1 MKTVR
6 VILLFAVGLILTACA
21 SSRSSSDEADAL
33 SEAANST
40 VVIASVDAPVSV
52 RNVTIRVPDTLE
64 VSEQNR
70 YYPSGDIVWRGD
82 PPGDRRLQ
90 VKAIFEEGI
99 GRGAATLTGP
109 SVVDLDIE
117 VLRFHALTQKA
128 RYSIGGVHSI
138 KFAVTLINPETG
150 ELLGPARIVQADLK
164 AFGGEGAI
172 QAEEQGF
179 NQKYRIT
186 NHLANVIVVDLSN
199 PEGYQNANLGIL
211 QTINNY

>member
-6 VILLFAVGLILTACA
+6 VLLLLAVGLILAGCGG
-21 SSRSSSDEADAL
+21 SRSSSVEADAL
-33 SEAANST
+33 SQAANSN
-40 VVIASVDAPVSV
+40 VVVASAEAPVSI
-52 RNVTIRVPDTLE
+52 RNVTIRVPDTLK
-64 VSEQNR
+64 VSEQNL

-99 GRGAATLTGP
+99 GRGAATLSGP
-109 SVVDLDIE
+109 ASVDLDVE

-138 KFAVTLINPETG
+138 KFAVTLLDPDTG
-150 ELLGPARIVQADLK
+150 EPVVPSRIVQADLE
-164 AFGGEGAI
+164 AYGGEEAI
-172 QAEEQGF
+172 QAEERGF
-179 NQKYRIT
+179 TQKYRIT
-186 NHLANVIVVDLSN
+186 NHLANVIVVELSD
-199 PEGYQNANLGIL
+199 PEGYVNANLGIL

>member
-1 MKTVR
+1 MNTVR
-6 VILLFAVGLILTACA
+6 VFLLFTVGLILAACGA
-21 SSRSSSDEADAL
+21 SRSSSDNADAL
-33 SEAANST
+33 SRAANST
-40 VVIASVDAPVSV
+40 LVIASAEAPVSI
-52 RNVTIRVPDTLE
+52 RNVTIRVPDSLK
-64 VSEQNR
+64 VSEQNL

-99 GRGAATLTGP
+99 GRGTATLSGP
-109 SVVDLDIE
+109 ATVDLDVE

-138 KFAVTLINPETG
+138 KFAVTLMDPDTG
-150 ELLGPARIVQADLK
+150 EPVVPSRIVQADLE
-164 AFGGEGAI
+164 AYGGEEAI

-179 NQKYRIT
+179 TQKYRIT
-186 NHLANVIVVDLSN
+186 NHLANVIVTELSD
-199 PEGYQNANLGIL
+199 PEGYVNANLGIL